1 MTPSQIAFKAADYMT
16 EHGHCKYTLMDEAGR
31 VCLEGAVRMAAY
43 GKITGDDVSIFQGDV
58 SELWWYLSF
67 LIRGDYPDLS
77 AGPVSFNDDLAE
89 GPEHVMLLL
98 KRAGRDLEEQRR

>member
-1 MTPSQIAFKAADYMT
+1 MTPSQIAFKAADYIA

-43 GKITGDDVSIFQGDV
+43 GRIESDDVSIFQGNV

-67 LIRGDYPDLS
+67 LIRGDYPHLL
-77 AGPVSFNDDLAE
+77 GCPVSFNDDLAE
-89 GPEHVMLLL
+89 GPEHVLLLL
-98 KRAGRDLEEQRR
+98 KRAGRDLEEQGR